1 MGAIPVKLVSVVTLV
16 AALFWGCTT
25 GEVNEPIGEEIP
37 PDPVMLAVE
46 AYRGDAQ
53 YLLRYRRGEDTY
65 YVAGD
70 LQGPTRVQPRE
81 EQYSMPGLTLVEHER
96 PSAWVQMTRNLEPI
110 PILGIDEWSA
120 FRDAVFADFLPTDRN
135 TGVAVSFGRG
145 DYFFFHD
152 GEGRFRARRLI
163 DKPPWYTVAKR
174 VELEPFFEQWQ
185 PRLRKFLEQRELG
198 GGEVLFNTG
207 DLDKGAIPF
216 IYVNIDTRLIILM
229 RYEEIPEDLRG
240 TLPGTHLLQSLWHFI
255 GSHTYSIPM
264 RPYSSLQS
272 LMALVTDTAI
282 ESGKSLARY
291 VPPLPEPAP
300 LWLGEGMDL
309 ADWERELD
317 DRLGRPASRGEL
329 AFLVGGK
336 AFFPRFIDTVTSAQ
350 ESVDLRAYIFD
361 NDDVALEI
369 AELLK
374 RRSNEGIDIRVLIDG
389 MGTIMAAGEQPGSLP
404 EEHRAPMSI
413 QSHLEQNSKVTVRT
427 VKNTWMAGDHA
438 KTMVIDRKVAF
449 LGGMNIGREYRYE
462 WHDLM
467 VEVTGPVV
475 DEINGEFQSAWAGAG
490 FFGDFARLFSRD
502 PTQVNQSA
510 GGYPLR
516 LIYTRPGQKEI
527 YELQRDAIRRS
538 RRYIYIENAYFTDD
552 ELLRELILAR
562 QRGVDVRVI
571 IPLETDRGLI
581 TRNIVLAANTMLEHG
596 IRVYLYPGFTHAK
609 AAIFDGWASV
619 GSANLDRL
627 SLKINQELNVTTS
640 EPRAVQALVDKLF
653 EPDFKRSREL
663 EEPLPERWSDQ
674 LIEIFGDYLF

>member
-1 MGAIPVKLVSVVTLV
+1 MSTTPAYISSVLILAVIFTC
-16 AALFWGCTT
+16 GCTT
-25 GEVNEPIGEEIP
+25 GEINEPIGEDVP
-37 PDPVMLAVE
+37 SDPVMLALE

-70 LQGPTRVQPRE
+70 LQGRTQAPQRQRE
-81 EQYSMPGLTLVEHER
+81 YQMPDLRLVEHER
-96 PSAWVQMTRNLEPI
+96 PSAWVDMTRNLSPV
-110 PILGIDEWSA
+110 PILGIDDWSA
-120 FRDAVFADFLPTDRN
+120 FRDAVFAEFLPTESN

-145 DYFFFHD
+145 DYFFFTD
-152 GEGRFRARRLI
+152 SEGRFRARRLI
-163 DKPPWYTVAKR
+163 DKPPWYR
-174 VELEPFFEQWQ
+174 VERRVDLEPFFEQWQ
-185 PRLRKFLEQRELG
+185 PKLQAFLAQRGLNT
-198 GGEVLFNTG
+198 GEVLFNTG
-207 DLDKGAIPF
+207 DLDRGAIPF
-216 IYVNIDTRLIILM
+216 IYVNTETRLIVLM

-240 TLPGTHLLQSLWHFI
+240 ALPGTHLLQSLWHFI

-272 LMALVTDTAI
+272 LMALVSDTAI

-291 VPPLPEPAP
+291 VPPLPEAAP
-300 LWLGEGMDL
+300 LSKGPGMDL

-317 DRLGRPASRGEL
+317 DRLGRPASRGQL
-329 AFLVGGK
+329 NFLVDGE

-374 RRSNEGIDIRVLIDG
+374 RRSNEGLDIRVLIDG
-389 MGTIMAAGEQPGSLP
+389 MGTIMAAGEHPGSLP

-413 QSHLEQNSKVTVRT
+413 QSHLEKNSQVTVRT
-427 VKNTWMAGDHA
+427 VKNTWLAGDHA
-438 KTMVIDRKVAF
+438 KTMVIDNRVAF
-449 LGGMNIGREYRYE
+449 LGGMNIGREYRYD

-475 DEINGEFQSAWAGAG
+475 DEINREFQSAWAGAG
-490 FFGDFARLFSRD
+490 FFGDFARWLSRD
-502 PTQVNQSA
+502 PAKINQHA

-516 LIYTRPGQKEI
+516 LIYTGPGQKEI
-527 YELQRDAIRRS
+527 YELQREAIRRS
-538 RRYIYIENAYFTDD
+538 RSYIYIENAYFTDD

-581 TRNIVLAANTMLEHG
+581 TRNIVLAANNMLEHG

-609 AAIFDGWASV
+609 AAIFDGWVSV

-627 SLKINQELNVTTS
+627 SLKINRELNVTTS
-640 EPRAVQALVDKLF
+640 EPKAVKALMSALF
-653 EPDFKRSREL
+653 EPDFQQSREL
-663 EEPLPERWSDQ
+663 HEPLPERWTDH